1 MKKILSLV
9 LLFLIGCSSEPINID
24 EMLIE
29 RDGVYY
35 TKDTNQLYTGPVFTL
50 FPNGEIKKEFSLK
63 NGLRE
68 GSFKSYSQGGGLLE
82 MGTYKN
88 GKPHGDWI
96 IYTGYNKHTKLIYE
110 NGILVEELK
119 YKNGERDFSDW

>member
-1 MKKILSLV
+1 
-9 LLFLIGCSSEPINID
+9 
-24 EMLIE
+24 MLIE
-29 RDGVYY
+29 RDSVYY

-68 GSFKSYSQGGGLLE
+68 GSFKSYFQGGGLFE

-88 GKPHGDWI
+88 GKPNGDWI
-96 IYTGYNKHTKLIYE
+96 IYTGNNTHTKLIYE
-110 NGILVEELK
+110 NGILLEELK